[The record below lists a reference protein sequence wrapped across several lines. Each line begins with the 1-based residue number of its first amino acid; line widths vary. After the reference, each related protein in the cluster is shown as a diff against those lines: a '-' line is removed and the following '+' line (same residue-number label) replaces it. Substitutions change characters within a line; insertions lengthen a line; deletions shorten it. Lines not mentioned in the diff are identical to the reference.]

1 MAKLSTRSAGRRR
14 TINTLE
20 EERCKERS
28 EDISKRTDNDA
39 KVYRNTR
46 RRTLEVH
53 KTDNSLDSEETD
65 NEITGTATRKQRNT
79 RSKHITNI
87 EENAQNEVY
96 DQGVPLTKE
105 YSRKTKRVTTSEIE
119 YQEIGVVSILRASR
133 SRSSSVQRDAEAA
146 KQLKDLGLGKDD
158 NVMKTLTIPLLRQE
172 LHDIRANG
180 TGDAESDHGNSTAE
194 EQEVLAKVNKGETD
208 EIAEDNT
215 KRRQTR
221 LSIKGYPVAA
231 TTKNEIFENT
241 YHDSTDAES
250 DKQITARKQNEVH
263 RKANKGK
270 VDELTVTTNNKRRT
284 RSSFQGHQNS
294 ARNTEILENTDEETT
309 DAEVDE
315 QSTAE
320 EQQVLSKKENN
331 EKSEEFSADCK
342 KQRRTRLSLRGKPN
356 VVDKTEVHGNTDQRS
371 IENTDVLGAAL
382 VNETPDK
389 KVNKENDDELTFDT
403 SKRRRTRSSLRGFPG
418 ATTKT
423 EIFEN
428 TGQKTTDS
436 EYEEQSTHEKPD
448 AFSADLKNRRQ
459 TRSSLRGKPNAV
471 DKMEVHGDNDIEG
484 TEYTEVQSTEKK
496 VNKEDQDERTVH
508 TRKQRPTRLSLKN
521 NSGATTKTK
530 MFENPYQESTDA
542 ETDEE
547 DIANEQEALPKKVVK
562 EKPDEV
568 TTDVEKQ
575 IQTRSSLRLRPY
587 TVRKNEMF
595 QSTDKEPTDVERN
608 EHITEEKEILSEKVN
623 NENSDELKNQR
634 SRRSSIKGH
643 AISNGKV
650 EKMFENTDQESTDE
664 YEYESQEEC
673 GEVKVNKAVE
683 IEKPNTNT
691 TNDGKCDNVH
701 VEDGELKVSKTD
713 ENEKPN
719 RDTSNGSKNDVRGIL
734 TTCENLHVESSH
746 EEDSQVKESKP
757 DENERS
763 STDTSNGSRSDAHN
777 MHATHEIPR
786 VESSYEEDSQVKM
799 NTADENE
806 AKENEQNV
814 PVDGIEENN
823 KCLAVED
830 QINDTLAMPN
840 TTEIQIDGWN
850 DKGSVAGN
858 EHGAEGTT
866 IDRKEHNTK
875 PGEDASETAVNRNHK
890 DVTDK
895 HADATEHEDV
905 SLSDTAGEEDTS
917 GGKHGNDTDTG
928 DASQSAADD
937 EGQGNPIDD
946 VTQGNHNDKNDDDTV
961 TKHDDV
967 NISEPTRDVDTS
979 GRKHDEN
986 ATQPAADDVNI
997 SDTAGGGDTT
1007 DGKEG
1012 DDDTGDAIQPAA
1024 EDVQPAADDVQ
1035 PAADDVHTTKTAGDA
1050 EATDVRHADND
1061 EATQPETDTAED
1073 QSDDD
1078 WDFKPFSQVVNS
1090 KYCFRHCKT
1099 G

>member
-1 MAKLSTRSAGRRR
+1 M
-14 TINTLE
+14 
-20 EERCKERS
+20 
-28 EDISKRTDNDA
+28 SKQTDDDA
-39 KVYRNTR
+39 KVYHNTR
-46 RRTLEVH
+46 RRTLEVN

-65 NEITGTATRKQRNT
+65 NEITGTSTRKQRNT

-87 EENAQNEVY
+87 EDNGQNEVY

-180 TGDAESDHGNSTAE
+180 TADAESDHKNSTGD
-194 EQEVLAKVNKGETD
+194 EQEVLANKASEEKPDDVTAG
-208 EIAEDNT
+208 IK

-221 LSIKGYPVAA
+221 SSI
-231 TTKNEIFENT
+231 TKSEIFENT
-241 YHDSTDAES
+241 GQESNDAES
-250 DKQITARKQNEVH
+250 DKPITGKKQNEVP

-389 KVNKENDDELTFDT
+389 KVNKENDDKLTFDT
-403 SKRRRTRSSLRGFPG
+403 RKRRRTQSSLKGFPR
-418 ATTKT
+418 AKNKT

-428 TGQKTTDS
+428 TDQETTGA
-436 EYEEQSTHEKPD
+436 EHEEQSTHEKPGG
-448 AFSADLKNRRQ
+448 FSADLKNRRQ
-459 TRSSLRGKPNAV
+459 TRSSLRGKPNTA
-471 DKMEVHGDNDIEG
+471 DKVEVHGDNYKEG

-496 VNKEDQDERTVH
+496 VNKENKDELTLH
-508 TRKQRPTRLSLKN
+508 TRKQRQTCLSLKN
-521 NSGATTKTK
+521 HSGAKTK
-530 MFENPYQESTDA
+530 SEIFENPYQESTDA

-547 DIANEQEALPKKVVK
+547 DIANEQEVLHKKVVK
-562 EKPDEV
+562 EKQDEV
-568 TTDVEKQ
+568 TTDIEKQ
-575 IQTRSSLRLRPY
+575 IQTRSSLRLRPF
-587 TVRKNEMF
+587 TVRKNEIS
-595 QSTDKEPTDVERN
+595 QSTDKEPIDVERN

-623 NENSDELKNQR
+623 NEKADDLKNQR

-643 AISNGKV
+643 AISKAKV
-650 EKMFENTDQESTDE
+650 EKIFENTDQESTDE
-664 YEYESQEEC
+664 YEYESQEEDS
-673 GEVKVNKAVE
+673 ELRLSRADK
-683 IEKPNTNT
+683 IEKPNTNAT
-691 TNDGKCDNVH
+691 TDGKCDDVH
-701 VEDGELKVSKTD
+701 VEDGELKVNKTD
-713 ENEKPN
+713 ENEKRN
-719 RDTSNGSKNDVRGIL
+719 RDTSNDSKSDAHGIL
-734 TTCENLHVESSH
+734 ATCENPHAESSH

-757 DENERS
+757 DENERP
-763 STDTSNGSRSDAHN
+763 STDTPNGSRSDGHNAH
-777 MHATHEIPR
+777 AAHEIPR

-799 NTADENE
+799 NTPDENE
-806 AKENEQNV
+806 AKENEQNL
-814 PVDGIEENN
+814 PVDGIEENK
-823 KCLAVED
+823 KCLAVEN

-840 TTEIQIDGWN
+840 TTEEKIDEWN
-850 DKGSVAGN
+850 DKGTVEGN
-858 EHGAEGTT
+858 EQVVEVTT
-866 IDRKEHNTK
+866 IDSNDHNTK
-875 PGEDASETAVNRNHK
+875 PGEDASETAVHGNHK
-890 DVTDK
+890 DVPDK
-895 HADATEHEDV
+895 HADATADEDV
-905 SLSDTAGEEDTS
+905 SLSDTAGEEDTC
-917 GGKHGNDTDTG
+917 GGKHGNATDTG
-928 DASQSAADD
+928 DASQLAADD
-937 EGQGNPIDD
+937 ERQGYTTDD
-946 VTQGNHNDKNDDDTV
+946 VTREDPNDKKHNDDDGTV
-961 TKHDDV
+961 TKHDDD
-967 NISEPTRDVDTS
+967 NINEITGDVDTS

-997 SDTAGGGDTT
+997 SDTTEVGDTT
-1007 DGKEG
+1007 GGKDGN
-1012 DDDTGDAIQPAA
+1012 DDIGDAIQP
-1024 EDVQPAADDVQ
+1024 VADDVQ
-1035 PAADDVHTTKTAGDA
+1035 PAADDVDTSKTAGDA
-1050 EATDVRHADND
+1050 EATDVKHADND
-1061 EATQPETDTAED
+1061 EATTPETDRAED

-1090 KYCFRHCKT
+1090 KYCFIHTAKHFALI
-1099 G
+1099 